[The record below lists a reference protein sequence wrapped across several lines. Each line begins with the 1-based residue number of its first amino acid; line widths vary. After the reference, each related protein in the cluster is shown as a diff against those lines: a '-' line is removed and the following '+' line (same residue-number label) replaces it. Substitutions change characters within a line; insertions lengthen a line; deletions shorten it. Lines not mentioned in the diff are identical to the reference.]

1 MRLREEQVNAC
12 AKRRLCRRKE
22 LAFGQR
28 KVRLTPRFKGSV
40 IWFSLR
46 KQLFALRSNSS
57 RQHSCHF
64 ALHRSSLRCVATLR
78 ADQQSALRDGIAV
91 IFAAALRPHQEGKCI
106 HSNTMES

>member
-28 KVRLTPRFKGSV
+28 KVRLTPRYGGSV

-46 KQLFALRSNSS
+46 KQLFAWPK
-57 RQHSCHF
+57 
-64 ALHRSSLRCVATLR
+64 ATLC
-78 ADQQSALRDGIAV
+78 DGYAV
-91 IFAAALRPHQEGKCI
+91 TSRCAAALCGRYAA
-106 HSNTMES
+106 